1 MKGKN
6 QKQEDSDFKS
16 NGEKVINV
24 ESVPET
30 EAKDDKNLNDL
41 IQEMDSSMNKKLEEN
56 FQEKDLNKIKANI
69 FKKDKINKDKATPNN
84 NTNEKVKGKFDNKKN
99 NNSNSIKN
107 IKF

>member
-6 QKQEDSDFKS
+6 QKQEDSDFKF

-24 ESVPET
+24 ESVTET
-30 EAKDDKNLNDL
+30 EAKHNKNLKDL

-56 FQEKDLNKIKANI
+56 FQEKDLNKIQANI

-84 NTNEKVKGKFDNKKN
+84 NTNEISKGKFDNKKN
-99 NNSNSIKN
+99 KNSNSIKN